1 MTVVVSSPPGG
12 STVTA
17 AAGVRTTL
25 DIEATTGA
33 LLVSP
38 RTRPPNMLVP
48 PSEPAH
54 RTWSAPSIRAEPL
67 SSPLAKHNLP
77 ALRQVAERL
86 GRDITDRTSSP
97 SPRRVSG
104 HKQQRRAP
112 LVVSHRTNPIYKPLM
127 CSVTRRQPG
136 SLHWKGR
143 VGFTDSAPDRHTT
156 KQQGWYRHDDEPTQT
171 GQAPSA
177 QRHPYDP
184 VGRFLGSRTGR
195 SPASTRSNIRHPSP
209 PH

>member
-1 MTVVVSSPPGG
+1 MSLIPTPPVSPSVRVRNTFGVRWAPYRPRSRHHDGRCVEPPGG

-17 AAGVRTTL
+17 AAGVHTTL

-48 PSEPAH
+48 PPEPVH

-97 SPRRVSG
+97 SPRRVSS

-112 LVVSHRTNPIYKPLM
+112 LVMSRTNPIYKPLM
-127 CSVTRRQPG
+127 CSITRCQPG
-136 SLHWKGR
+136 PLHRRGR

-156 KQQGWYRHDDEPTQT
+156 KQQG
-171 GQAPSA
+171 
-177 QRHPYDP
+177 
-184 VGRFLGSRTGR
+184 
-195 SPASTRSNIRHPSP
+195 
-209 PH
+209 